1 MLTFLGLKPGDVFT
15 WDNYPFNAATQDV
28 KKRWLI
34 LLGYFVIEEI
44 VFVVTTTTRFEQ
56 YGKGNP
62 RERHVYF
69 NFPAGT
75 GGLAK
80 DSIVDFSQDFQSN
93 IPLSAFKQCESD
105 ITKIGTLNQENIN
118 KLIIFLKKTPT
129 IAKIIKRRIY
139 ECLKDSGF
147 KIPKR

>member
-15 WDNYPFNAATQDV
+15 WDNYPFNAAMQNV

-34 LLGYFVIEEI
+34 LLGYFAVNET
-44 VFVVTTTTRFEQ
+44 VFVVTTTTRFER

-69 NFPAGT
+69 DFSAGI
-75 GGLAK
+75 GGLAQN
-80 DSIVDFSQDFQSN
+80 SIIDFSQDFQSD
-93 IPLSAFKQCESD
+93 IPLSAFRECQSD
-105 ITKIGTLNQENIN
+105 IVKTGRLGQDDINRLLN
-118 KLIIFLKKTPT
+118 FLEKTPT

-139 ECLKDSGF
+139 ECLGESGY
-147 KIPKR
+147 KVTK

>member
-15 WDNYPFNAATQDV
+15 WDNYPFNAAAQKI

-34 LLGYFVIEEI
+34 LLGYFVIDEI

-69 NFPAGT
+69 AFPAGT
-75 GGLAK
+75 GGLAQN
-80 DSIVDFSQDFQSN
+80 SVIDFTQDFQSD
-93 IPLSAFKQCESD
+93 IPLSAFRQYQSS
-105 ITKIGTLNQENIN
+105 ITKTGTLNQDNIN
-118 KLIIFLKKTPT
+118 RLVKFLEKTPT
-129 IAKIIKRRIY
+129 ITKIIKRKIY
-139 ECLKDSGF
+139 ECLKGAGF
-147 KIPKR
+147 KITK